1 VEKYK
6 LPPMFQEII
15 NTQGKVL
22 LPTRKSK
29 VLEDGRVIYE
39 EYSNFYLNQYRKQVK
54 DNTFLEYDQ

>member
-1 VEKYK
+1 VEKYE

-15 NTQGKVL
+15 NSQGKVL

-39 EYSNFYLNQYRKQVK
+39 EYSNFYLNQYRKQIQG
-54 DNTFLEYDQ
+54 NNFIEYNE